1 MQSARSPKWQVSHC
15 CGLARAR
22 AEDVE
27 AVSKLVKEYSG
38 SMGLRVVGII
48 VCKEVTDGLLS
59 LLKELRDVEVVFT
72 TRRILGV

>member
-1 MQSARSPKWQVSHC
+1 LKRTPRREVRVLVEASGP
-15 CGLARAR
+15 
-22 AEDVE
+22 EDVE

>member
-1 MQSARSPKWQVSHC
+1 
-15 CGLARAR
+15 
-22 AEDVE
+22 
-27 AVSKLVKEYSG
+27 
-38 SMGLRVVGII
+38 MGLRAVGII

>member
-1 MQSARSPKWQVSHC
+1 
-15 CGLARAR
+15 
-22 AEDVE
+22 
-27 AVSKLVKEYSG
+27 
-38 SMGLRVVGII
+38 MGLRVVGII